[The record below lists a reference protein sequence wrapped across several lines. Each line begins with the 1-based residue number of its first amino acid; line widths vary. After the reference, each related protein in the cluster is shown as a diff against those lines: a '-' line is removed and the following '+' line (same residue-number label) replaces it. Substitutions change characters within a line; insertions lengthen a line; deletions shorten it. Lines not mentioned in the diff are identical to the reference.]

1 MNNELYLVTINVP
14 PTIEGSVVDSLLV
27 LESERSFSSFL
38 VSSHHHKNHGLLS
51 KSEQVT
57 GRQREIRFQIYV
69 PKDKLSE
76 LLEQLR
82 QEFSGL
88 GIQYWVLPVIEN
100 GII

>member
-1 MNNELYLVTINVP
+1 MNNKLYLVTINVP
-14 PTIEGSVVDSLLV
+14 PGIEGAIVDCLLV
-27 LESERSFSSFL
+27 LESERSFSSFP

-57 GRQREIRFQIYV
+57 GRQKEIRFQVYV
-69 PKDKLSE
+69 PEHALSE

-82 QEFSGL
+82 QEFTGL

>member
-1 MNNELYLVTINVP
+1 MNNPEYLVTINVP
-14 PTIEGSVVDSLLV
+14 PTIEGAVVDCLLI
-27 LESERSFSSFL
+27 LESERGFSSYP
-38 VSSHHHKNHGLLS
+38 VSAHHHKNRGLS

-57 GRQREIRFQIYV
+57 GRQKEIRFQIYV
-69 PKDKLSE
+69 PEQALPE
-76 LLEQLR
+76 LLAQLR